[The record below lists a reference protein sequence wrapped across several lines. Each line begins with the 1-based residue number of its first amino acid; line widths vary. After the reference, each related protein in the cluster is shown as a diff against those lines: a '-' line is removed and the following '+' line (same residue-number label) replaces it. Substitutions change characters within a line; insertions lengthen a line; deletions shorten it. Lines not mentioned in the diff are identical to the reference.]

1 MVDQTEKGRV
11 GLCDGH
17 SEMEWVVHMKESVG
31 KFDRKVASGNFH
43 GPKQVG

>member
-1 MVDQTEKGRV
+1 MVGHAEKVQV

-31 KFDRKVASGNFH
+31 KSDRKVSCWNFH
-43 GPKQVG
+43 GLKEVG